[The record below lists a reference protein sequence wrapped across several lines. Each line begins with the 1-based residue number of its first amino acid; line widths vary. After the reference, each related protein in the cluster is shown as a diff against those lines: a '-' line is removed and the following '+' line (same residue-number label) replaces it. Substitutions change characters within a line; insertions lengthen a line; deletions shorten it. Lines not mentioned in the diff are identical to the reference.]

1 MDLALNAQT
10 VGVLL
15 SVVIP
20 IVTGL
25 LTRITTSSKV
35 KQVLTIVFNAVTAVI
50 TTGITTN
57 GDVYL
62 NQATLVNFVIGLVIS
77 LALYAGIYK
86 PNGFTSSEADGKLA
100 PNKGL
105 L

>member
-25 LTRITTSSKV
+25 LTKITTSSRV
-35 KQVLTIVFNAVTAVI
+35 KQVLTIMLNAVTAVI
-50 TTGITTN
+50 TTAVATDGS
-57 GDVYL
+57 VYL
-62 NQATLVNFVIGLVIS
+62 DQSTIVHFVVGLVIS

-86 PNGFTSSEADGKLA
+86 PNGFTSSTPDGKLG